1 MSKTLTSL
9 LIGLFAAGSA
19 LACSSAGSGGNNVAG
34 GGGVSANGGSGNFG
48 GFGNGSGNG
57 GGGGI
62 IIDAGGTKDSG
73 LTPDSGCATTQQNA
87 DQIPL
92 NIFIALDVS
101 GSMVNAGHWPNVKPG
116 LIEFF
121 GDPQSAGLKIA
132 LSYFPKKS
140 PLTCDPNDYTVPE
153 VPLGPLTSD
162 PAPADTQEQALINS
176 LNANTPVSGQYT
188 PMYGGLGGA
197 LQAAQAFMN
206 SNPGQKAA
214 VILVTDGIPE
224 ASYCSTFQL
233 AISNI
238 ANLAST
244 AFNGTPSVPTFCLGL
259 QGSKEADLQTIAQA
273 GGGAAFFLGSG
284 TNAKQLL
291 IDKLKSISGS
301 LLACEYSMPKGD
313 PGQPVDPTKVNITY
327 TPGAAWLAAVLQGQ
341 RRFRL
346 RAGRLVLRQRREPDE
361 DHPVPRHLRSGA
373 AGSQRWHPDRAGLRV
388 DPAAVSSEPHADPR
402 GGARGPGAG
411 RAPSRVPESHR
422 PSSDE

>member
-327 TPGAAWLAAVLQGQ
+327 TPGAGGSQQFYKV
-341 RRFRL
+341 
-346 RAGRLVLRQRREPDE
+346 
-361 DHPVPRHLRSGA
+361 SGA
-373 AGSQRWHPDRAGLRV
+373 SACVPGGWYYDNDANPTKIILCPATCDQV
-388 DPAAVSSEPHADPR
+388 QQDPN
-402 GGARGPGAG
+402 GGIQIVLGCASIP
-411 RAPSRVPESHR
+411 PQ
-422 PSSDE
+422 